1 MPANFLDIS
10 NKTNRFRKGFMNGD
24 PFDEPTYLTFAIDFD
39 FTGEMIDPFTN
50 LTASPL
56 FHETDSVAS
65 AKQFL
70 NKYDYSAN
78 ANCIPA
84 MKQLLQSITD
94 ETPWYFQSIDGV
106 GDLWN
111 IATRMGPKLK
121 SGAVVSINTLESLDL
136 RVLTIANLYRKLA
149 YDQRNIRY
157 RLPDNLRWFSM
168 DIYLAEIRNF
178 REILETGITTF
189 GLKKNND
196 AGNRLINEVKYPVK
210 KDDPGTINPN
220 AQISISN
227 ALDHFGYLRYRCY
240 QCEFDFSDSLR
251 ARDGSGFTVYTP
263 EKPFSSSFKIKIGYF
278 EEAHALKEQFI
289 GGGNS
294 LDLLGIANDLGP
306 FANVAK
312 NALLRGEGALE
323 KVLSVPSQLINTGIS
338 ELQKLVENGSLGNIY
353 NQDPLF
359 NHTTPLF
366 NFGPQRRAARRPDDN
381 LGGDVY
387 PTTKLPNGPNDLG
400 KIYDIDAIPNG
411 PTDLGDN
418 YPDFQIPDGPNTIG
432 DVYPNDQL
440 PDGPQ
445 VLGDV
450 YPNGQLPD
458 GPGSIGDVYPDSQ
471 LPDGPQ
477 VIGDVYPDSQILDG
491 PNSIGDVYPDNQ
503 LPDGP
508 EVIGDVYPDGQLPDG
523 PNVLGDVYPDGP
535 GPNGPSDLGDVYP
548 NNHLMNGPDTIGDV
562 YPNDQL
568 SGGPKFLG
576 DNYPDEQLPNGP
588 SDLGENYNI
597 RPLDNGP
604 EDLGNVYRD

>member
-50 LTASPL
+50 MTASPL
-56 FHETDSVAS
+56 FNETDNIAS
-65 AKQFL
+65 AKKFL
-70 NKYDYSAN
+70 EKNDYSAN

-84 MKQLLQSITD
+84 MKKLLQSITD
-94 ETPWYFQSIDGV
+94 ETPWYLQSIDGV

-136 RVLTIANLYRKLA
+136 RILTIANLYRKLA

-157 RLPDNLRWFSM
+157 RLPDNLRWFTM
-168 DIYLAEIRNF
+168 DIYLAEVRNF

-196 AGNRLINEVKYPVK
+196 AGNRLVNDVKYPIK
-210 KDDPGTINPN
+210 KDDPATVNPN

-263 EKPFSSSFKIKIGYF
+263 DKPFTSSFKIKIGYF

-312 NALLRGEGALE
+312 NALLRGEGALD
-323 KVLSVPSQLINTGIS
+323 KILSVPTQLINTGIS
-338 ELQKLVENGSLGNIY
+338 ELQKLAENGSLGNIY
-353 NQDPLF
+353 NQPPLF
-359 NHTTPLF
+359 NNTTPLF
-366 NFGPQRRAARRPDDN
+366 NFGPQPTKVKRDPSN

-387 PTTKLPNGPNDLG
+387 NTTKLPDGPDGLG
-400 KIYDIDAIPNG
+400 KIYEIPEIPDG

-418 YPDFQIPDGPNTIG
+418 YPGLPIPGGPTEIG
-432 DVYPNDQL
+432 DVYQTGQIA
-440 PDGPQ
+440 DGPA
-445 VLGDV
+445 
-450 YPNGQLPD
+450 
-458 GPGSIGDVYPDSQ
+458 SIGDVYQ
-471 LPDGPQ
+471 DGSIP
-477 VIGDVYPDSQILDG
+477 DG
-491 PNSIGDVYPDNQ
+491 PNSIGDVYQ
-503 LPDGP
+503 TGQIADGP
-508 EVIGDVYPDGQLPDG
+508 A
-523 PNVLGDVYPDGP
+523 
-535 GPNGPSDLGDVYP
+535 S
-548 NNHLMNGPDTIGDV
+548 IGDV
-562 YPNDQL
+562 YPNDQIL
-568 SGGPKFLG
+568 DGPNTLG
-576 DNYPDEQLPNGP
+576 DVYPDNQIPDGPEVIDDVYPNDPISNGPGSLGSVYSDDQLPNGPSELGDVYPDVTRMNGPETLGDTYPTEQLPNGP
-588 SDLGENYNI
+588 KVLGDVYTEDPIQRGPSELGDTYPN
-597 RPLDNGP
+597 RVSDNGP
-604 EDLGNVYRD
+604 EDLGNIYQD